1 MKKLFI
7 MLVAGIVSAGS
18 LHAQK
23 SKSENW
29 QKIAE
34 ATVDFKADKDKIPV
48 SQAGNYKSVR
58 IKTIDAPVHIDN
70 LIVDYE
76 EGGSENIPIRFD
88 FKAGV
93 ESRAINLENV
103 QKRIKEISI
112 VYRTVPNWKGDK
124 AQVEIWGLK

>member
-1 MKKLFI
+1 MKKILFLFATAI
-7 MLVAGIVSAGS
+7 ISVSS
-18 LHAQK
+18 LDAQQN
-23 SKSENW
+23 KSENW

-34 ATVDFKADKDKIPV
+34 ATVDFKAAKDKIPV
-48 SQAGNYKSVR
+48 SQAGNYKSLR

-76 EGGSENIPIRFD
+76 EGGTENIPIRFD

-93 ESRAINLENV
+93 ESRAINLEGA

-112 VYRTVPNWKGDK
+112 VYRIVPNWKGDK